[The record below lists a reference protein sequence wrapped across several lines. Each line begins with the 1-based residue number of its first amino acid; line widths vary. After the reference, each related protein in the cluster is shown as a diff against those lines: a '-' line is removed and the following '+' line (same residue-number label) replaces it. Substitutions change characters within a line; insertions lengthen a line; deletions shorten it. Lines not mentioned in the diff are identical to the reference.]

1 MSKLKKY
8 NIFLTFSSFAKGMI
22 EIFIPLIMYERGYD
36 IKKIL
41 IFLLIKFLFA
51 ELFLPISAIIGKKIN
66 FKNLIILSN
75 FLFIGMNIYFN
86 FINFKFYELMIF
98 AILYASYLMFYW
110 MGRHIYGMSIIEDKK
125 TTENVSLY
133 TIFTLLGTL
142 PAAYTGA
149 LILNNFGFTVLSIIL
164 LIIATISVIPLYFI
178 REEASKEKLNFKK
191 IFKNFP
197 IKNYIF
203 IFLEQIKHLAMGLFP
218 LYVYLEISKKYEF
231 IGMSNAIICIASII
245 YVYFLAKVMD
255 KNKKDYLSLLCLLLA
270 VTWIFKLNIYSKTI
284 ILFIMF
290 FEGVFTFGLE
300 TIILRNI
307 YSYGKEYKVL
317 SYNLFMEALR
327 NTSRVIILTIF
338 ILLSINLKTILYIA
352 VSSLFLN
359 SIILFDDGKYGYKKR
374 TNL

>member
-8 NIFLTFSSFAKGMI
+8 NIFLAFSSFAKGMI
-22 EIFIPLIMYERGYD
+22 EIFIPIIMYEKGYG

-41 IFLLIKFLFA
+41 IFLLIKFLFV
-51 ELFLPISAIIGKKIN
+51 EIFLPISGIVGKKIN

-86 FINFKFYELMIF
+86 FIDFKFYELAIF
-98 AILYASYLMFYW
+98 ACFYAAYLMFYW
-110 MGRHIYGMSIIEDKK
+110 IGRHIFGMSIIEEKK
-125 TTENVSLY
+125 TTENVSAY
-133 TIFTLLGTL
+133 TIFSLIGTL

-149 LILNNFGFTVLSIIL
+149 LILNKFGFGT
-164 LIIATISVIPLYFI
+164 LIITLLVISMISAVPLYFI
-178 REEASKEKLNFKK
+178 REEASKEKVSFKK
-191 IFKNFP
+191 IVKNFP

-203 IFLEQIKHLAMGLFP
+203 IFLEQIKHLAIGLFP

-231 IGMSNAIICIASII
+231 IGVSNAIVCIASII
-245 YVYFLAKVMD
+245 YIYFLVKVMD
-255 KNKKDYLSLLCLLLA
+255 KNKKDYLSLVCILLA

-284 ILFIMF
+284 ILIIMF
-290 FEGVFTFGLE
+290 FEGIFTFGLE

-317 SYNLFMEALR
+317 SYNLFIEGLR

-338 ILLSINLKTILYIA
+338 ILLSFNLKTILYIA
-352 VSSLFLN
+352 ISSLILN
-359 SIILFDDGKYGYKKR
+359 SIIKFDDGKYGYKKR
-374 TNL
+374 ASV

>member
-1 MSKLKKY
+1 MSKLKKF

-22 EIFIPLIMYERGYD
+22 EIFIPLIMYEKGYG

-41 IFLLIKFLFA
+41 IFLLIKFLFV
-51 ELFLPISAIIGKKIN
+51 ELFLPVSAIVGKKIN

-86 FINFKFYELMIF
+86 FIDFKFYELIIF
-98 AILYASYLMFYW
+98 ASIFASYLMFYW

-125 TTENVSLY
+125 TTENVSSY
-133 TIFTLLGTL
+133 TIFTLIGTL

-149 LILNNFGFTVLSIIL
+149 LILNNFGFTVLSITL
-164 LIIATISVIPLYFI
+164 LAIATISVIPLYFI
-178 REEASKEKLNFKK
+178 REEASKEKLDLKK
-191 IFKNFP
+191 IIKNFP

-245 YVYFLAKVMD
+245 YVYFLAKIMD
-255 KNKKDYLSLLCLLLA
+255 KNKKDYLSLVCILLA
-270 VTWIFKLNIYSKTI
+270 ITWIFKLNVYSKTI
-284 ILFIMF
+284 ILIIMF
-290 FEGVFTFGLE
+290 FEGIFTFGLE
-300 TIILRNI
+300 TITLRNI

-327 NTSRVIILTIF
+327 NTSRIIILTIF
-338 ILLSINLKTILYIA
+338 ILLSFNLKFILYIA
-352 VSSLFLN
+352 VFSLILN
-359 SIILFDDGKYGYKKR
+359 SIIKFDDGKYGYKKR
-374 TNL
+374 ATV